1 MRQHAQTH
9 LKLKTKIGVATTD
22 EADDSTTTT
31 TTTTADSHNQN
42 GLVSP
47 VSISG
52 TAEEQQKRKQRRQ
65 NSGQDLG
72 RLTQDELDALDA
84 LNQFRHSPQASSS
97 TAIATTTVPTS

>member
-9 LKLKTKIGVATTD
+9 QKLKTKTSIAATD
-22 EADDSTTTT
+22 EADDNTTTT
-31 TTTTADSHNQN
+31 TNSHTQN

-47 VSISG
+47 VSFSG
-52 TAEEQQKRKQRRQ
+52 TAEEQQKRKQGRQ

-84 LNQFRHSPQASSS
+84 LNQFRHSPQASSG
-97 TAIATTTVPTS
+97 TAIATATAPTS

>member
-31 TTTTADSHNQN
+31 TTTDSHNQN